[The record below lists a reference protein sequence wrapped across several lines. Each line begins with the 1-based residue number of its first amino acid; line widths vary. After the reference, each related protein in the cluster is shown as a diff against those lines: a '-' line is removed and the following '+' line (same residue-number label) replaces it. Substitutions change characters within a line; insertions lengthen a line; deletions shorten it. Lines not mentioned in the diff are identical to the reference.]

1 MGIIDVEGPNGVIK
15 VEIAGEAPTAQERKA
30 IAAGLMRLS
39 TTGSASVT
47 SRAAGSTKPDLATA
61 TPAQI
66 REYVRMQQ
74 QGGITEDGTK
84 MSPEEYA
91 NVYREEGVDYT
102 QGLQDT
108 GKFSRFGYGRMETD
122 EGRANYLRRSVG
134 EDGFRKDALGRFVL
148 TQTGRKNLGMGE
160 GPDVAIDEE
169 GLSWGDVKEFL
180 GQAGLPMA
188 AGIGAG
194 LMASGVGF
202 IPGVAIAAVA
212 GAAGKALDEG
222 IEYAQGLQDQTF
234 EDVMRDSAYE
244 GAFSVLGEG
253 AGRAVSKLAGRI
265 IKGPAGAKGEA
276 AREQFRGLLDQG
288 FVPTVSGGAGPEYRP
303 IMGRLQGVLEGMFP
317 NQKVALQN
325 AEQVV
330 KDLRALRVADEET
343 LSNLSDTL
351 QRDVARVYGTA
362 DDDLVKAQRILDT
375 TVEQSLSKVY
385 ANLRTE
391 GFVPDDIREMLQLS
405 KRLFDENMDSVYT
418 KVNKGLKGQ
427 SVIPTA
433 DIKAEVKRLTIDSI
447 ADIGSTKFVRMVEE
461 LPEYATVL
469 ELSRIRTGLDN
480 ATVNPNLIAEVN
492 VGALSSLKSSITN
505 AMNKTEVFT
514 KRADQMPSD
523 IFMVG
528 TDFTRPLGEIS
539 DDLAI
544 LRRANALYRK
554 GMQRFD
560 NSVTQN
566 IIAQARRDGGIN
578 EKFVYEQ
585 IIGKDNPEAFKQ
597 LLRAVRGTKYM
608 KGLEQGDRT
617 ASRMSIMGMSVE
629 DARKQMNLLPQG
641 SDQRRL
647 YAQEIQR
654 VEKLESEVAG
664 AAGRGVD
671 RAEELRQN
679 LAKMYLDDILL
690 QSKTKPSPN
699 TGAFVIDPTVLVTK
713 LKSKP
718 RIYDEL
724 FKNEKDQL
732 ESLISI
738 LSRSKT
744 DIAPVVLEEM
754 MAKNPSLSEI
764 LMNLKATQLGKEKL
778 DRSQFL
784 RMMADGNVE
793 GVAKAVLQSPEN
805 ARIATRNIS
814 PEAMEGVRDV
824 AMARILRQ
832 ANISTDAMG
841 DLKKSQQF
849 IDSFTSGRLA
859 ENFQTVLNDYGDEAL
874 DQLFGK
880 GVAQSL
886 NTIVDNMAKVSN
898 AAIKG
903 KGGLAAASMAAA
915 YAGLAVI
922 LNPFSLL
929 VPAAYHFA
937 VSKALRNKDVLKLIM
952 ASRNKNTLKQLMS
965 GNFKSGDVIGQGL
978 QAVNQI
984 LAQATSYGL
993 RGVGAQGE
1001 EETNAL
1007 QQLSSKKIQEV
1018 QQTDEAS
1025 KMLSD
1030 LGKIG
1035 KATVGMVTDPMGTQS
1050 APAAA
1055 GMPPARTQISPI
1067 LVPNPTTRATF
1078 GQ

>member
-1 MGIIDVEGPNGVIK
+1 MGVIVVAGPKGDVEF
-15 VEIAGEAPTAQERKA
+15 EIDGEKPTQAE
-30 IAAGLMRLS
+30 L
-39 TTGSASVT
+39 
-47 SRAAGSTKPDLATA
+47 
-61 TPAQI
+61 AQI
-66 REYVRMQQ
+66 DRTLYPEEYQAKIPSAKSPVSGASIEEIQEYSRMREQA
-74 QGGITEDGTK
+74 GIT
-84 MSPEEYA
+84 PEGERMTADEYA

-102 QGLQDT
+102 QGLQDI

-134 EDGFRKDALGRFVL
+134 EGGFRKDALGRFVL
-148 TQTGRKNLGMGE
+148 TQKGRKNLGMGE
-160 GPDVAIDEE
+160 GPDVSIDEE

-194 LMASGVGF
+194 LMASGVG
-202 IPGVAIAAVA
+202 ILPGVAIAAVA

-222 IEYAQGLQDQTF
+222 IEYAQGLQDQSF
-234 EDVMRDSAYE
+234 DDVMRDSAYE
-244 GAFSVLGEG
+244 GAFAALGEG
-253 AGRAVSKLAGRI
+253 AGRFISKLAGRI
-265 IKGPAGAKGEA
+265 IKGPDTAKGEA
-276 AREQFRGLLDQG
+276 ARKQFRGLLDQG
-288 FVPTVSGGAGPEYRP
+288 FVPTISGGAGPEYRP
-303 IMGRLQGVLEGMFP
+303 ITGRLQGVLEGIFP

-325 AEQVV
+325 AEQIV

-343 LSNLSDTL
+343 LTTLSDML
-351 QRDVARVYGTA
+351 QRDVEKVYGTA

-375 TVEQSLSKVY
+375 TVEQSLGKVF

-391 GFVPDDIREMLQLS
+391 GFVPDDIIGMMQLS
-405 KRLFDENMDSVYT
+405 KRLFDETMDSVYT
-418 KVNKGLKGQ
+418 KVNKNLSGQ
-427 SVIPTA
+427 AVIPTA
-433 DIKAEVKRLTIDSI
+433 DIKAEMKRLTFDSI
-447 ADIGSTKFVRMVEE
+447 ADIGTTRFVRLVED

-480 ATVNPNLIAEVN
+480 ATVNPGLIADVN
-492 VGALSSLKSSITN
+492 VGALGALKSSITT

-514 KRADQMPSD
+514 KMADQMPSD

-539 DDLAI
+539 DDLAT

-560 NSVTQN
+560 NAVTQN
-566 IIAQARRDGGIN
+566 IIAQARREGGVN

-585 IIGKDNPEAFKQ
+585 LIGKDNPEAFRQ
-597 LLRAVRGTKYM
+597 LLQAVRGTKYI

-617 ASRMSIMGMSVE
+617 ASRMSIIGMSVE
-629 DARKQMNLLPQG
+629 DARKQMNLLPPG
-641 SDQRRL
+641 SDQRRFL
-647 YAQEIQR
+647 AQEIQR

-690 QSKTKPSPN
+690 QSKVKPNPN
-699 TGAFVIDPTVLVTK
+699 TGALVIDPTVLVAK

-718 RIYDEL
+718 RIYEEL

-732 ESLISI
+732 ESLITV

-784 RMMADGNVE
+784 RMMEDGNTE

-805 ARIATRNIS
+805 ARIATRNLS

-859 ENFQTVLNDYGDEAL
+859 EGFQHVLNSYGDDAL
-874 DQLFGK
+874 DQLFGG
-880 GVAQSL
+880 GVAKSL

-903 KGGLAAASMAAA
+903 KGGLAAATMAAA
-915 YAGLAVI
+915 YAGLAII

-937 VSKALRNKDVLKLIM
+937 VSKALRNKKVLRLIM

-965 GNFKSGDVIGQGL
+965 GNYKSGDVVGQGL
-978 QAVNQI
+978 QAINQI
-984 LAQATSYGL
+984 FAQATSYGI
-993 RGVGAQGE
+993 RGVGEQGE

-1007 QQLSSKKIQEV
+1007 QQLSSRKVREV

-1035 KATVGMVTDPMGTQS
+1035 GAAVGMVTNPMGTLS
-1050 APAAA
+1050 ANTTPAPATA
-1055 GMPPARTQISPI
+1055 GMPPARPQISPI
-1067 LVPNPTTRATF
+1067 LVPNPSTRATF